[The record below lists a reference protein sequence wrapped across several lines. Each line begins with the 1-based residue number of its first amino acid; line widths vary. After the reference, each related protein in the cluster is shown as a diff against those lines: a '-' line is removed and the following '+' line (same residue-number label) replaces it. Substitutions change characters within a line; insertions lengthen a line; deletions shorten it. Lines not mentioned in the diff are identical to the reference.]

1 MRKRYLL
8 LLLTLFFGLA
18 LLAVDRYTQEQAPAL
33 SEQQNHEPD
42 YYGEGLYNR
51 QYDNSGK
58 LQQTFVAARSTH
70 YPQTKSTLF
79 AEPLLMSADDEGQT
93 WQVNALEG
101 TMLDDEQSLRLVG
114 QVEIRPLNPTQPS
127 DDILVETSTLTY
139 HSRQQLAET
148 DQPVIITSP
157 QTRINATGM
166 TLDIA
171 RQRMEFKSQVDTR
184 YVPQ

>member
-8 LLLTLFFGLA
+8 LLLTLIFGLA
-18 LLAVDRYTQEQAPAL
+18 LLAVDRYTQEQTPPL
-33 SEQQNHEPD
+33 SELQNHEPD

-51 QYDNSGK
+51 QYDSNGE

-79 AEPLLMSADDEGQT
+79 TGPLLMSDDDDGQT
-93 WQVNALEG
+93 WQVNAREG
-101 TMLDDEQSLRLVG
+101 TLQDNEQSLRLIG
-114 QVEIRPLNPTQPS
+114 QVEIRPLDPADAA
-127 DDILVETSTLTY
+127 DDILVETSILTY

-148 DQPVIITSP
+148 DQPVTITSP
-157 QTRINATGM
+157 QTHINATGM

-171 RQRMEFKSQVDTR
+171 RQRMEFKSQVDSR

>member
-18 LLAVDRYTQEQAPAL
+18 LLAVDRYTLEQAPAL
-33 SEQQNHEPD
+33 SELQNHEPD
-42 YYGEGLYNR
+42 YYGEGLHNR
-51 QYDNSGK
+51 QYNSDGE

-70 YPQTKSTLF
+70 YPQTGSTLLS
-79 AEPLLMSADDEGQT
+79 EPLLMSEDDDGQT
-93 WQVNALEG
+93 WQVNANEG
-101 TMLDDEQSLRLVG
+101 TLLDNEHSLRLIGDVK
-114 QVEIRPLNPTQPS
+114 IRPLNPADAA
-127 DDILVETSTLTY
+127 DDLLIETSTLTY

-148 DQPVIITSP
+148 DQPVTITSP
-157 QTRINATGM
+157 QTHINATGM

-171 RQRMEFKSQVDTR
+171 RQRMEFKSQVDSR

>member
-18 LLAVDRYTQEQAPAL
+18 LLALDRYVLEQTPAL

-42 YYGEGLYNR
+42 YYGQTLYNR
-51 QYDNSGK
+51 QYDSSGK
-58 LQQTFVAARSTH
+58 LQQTFAAARSTH
-70 YPQTKSTLF
+70 YPQTQSTLF
-79 AEPLLMSADDEGQT
+79 TAPLLMSADDEDQI
-93 WQVNALEG
+93 WQVSALEG
-101 TMLDDEQSLRLVG
+101 TLQDNEQSLYLVG
-114 QVEIRPLNPTQPS
+114 QVEIRPLNPTRPA
-127 DDILVETSTLTY
+127 DDLLLETSTLIY

-148 DQPVIITSP
+148 DQPVTITSP
-157 QTRINATGM
+157 QTRMNATGM

-184 YVPQ
+184 YAPQ